1 MPKLTS
7 GSLFG
12 EPEAPQAATQWAH
25 VAVPV
30 PLPDALTYAV
40 PPGLAVPPQVG
51 SRVRVEVGKR
61 RLVGVVTALDDEAP
75 DSSRKIK
82 PIQEVLDVEAA
93 VPADVLALADFAA
106 RYYLAP
112 IGESVRLTVP
122 KGLPPWGERRVSLT
136 NAGALAPR
144 RDPATSE
151 ILDYLLEHRRVRTAE
166 LSSALDVE
174 GLPQHLERL

>member
-12 EPEAPQAATQWAH
+12 EPEAPEPATRWAR

-30 PLPDALTYAV
+30 PLPEALTYAV

-61 RLVGVVTALDDEAP
+61 RLVGIVVALEDEAP
-75 DSSRKIK
+75 DPGRRLKSIM
-82 PIQEVLDVEAA
+82 EVLDVAPA
-93 VPADVLALADFAA
+93 VPEDVLALADFAA

-112 IGESVRLTVP
+112 NGESVRLTIP
-122 KGLPPWGERRVSLT
+122 NGLPPWGERRVSLT

-144 RDPATSE
+144 RDPGASA

-166 LSSALDVE
+166 LSTALDVD
-174 GLPQHLERL
+174 GLPRHLERL